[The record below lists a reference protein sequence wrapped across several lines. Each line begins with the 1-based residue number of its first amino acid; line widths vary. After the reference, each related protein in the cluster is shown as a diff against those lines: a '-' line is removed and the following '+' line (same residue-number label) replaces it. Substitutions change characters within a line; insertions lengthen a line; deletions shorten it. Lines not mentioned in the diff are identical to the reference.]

1 MKEITYKDNP
11 VWSSIKRFITVTN
24 DRVVLE
30 SFGQKNI

>member
-1 MKEITYKDNP
+1 MKHASYKDHP

-24 DRVVLE
+24 DHVVFE